1 MDERINNI
9 EKEIESLK
17 NDFANLQSKNLIRSI
32 GNSSQPVVVIN
43 NKQGDNRNENPIIN
57 NLNNNNENISEINK
71 LNEQKFNNASGN
83 TVEMMLGEN
92 NNKKNNMINISESNN
107 IINDIPDKN
116 LIKEEDDEFEFSK
129 KSVKKE
135 DKKKFDDDNEREARG
150 NLPVPVEDKDI
161 NKKESVNEF
170 SDFEEIED

>member
-1 MDERINNI
+1 M
-9 EKEIESLK
+9 K
-17 NDFANLQSKNLIRSI
+17 NDFANLQSKNLIKSI
-32 GNSSQPVVVIN
+32 ENSSQPVVVI
-43 NKQGDNRNENPIIN
+43 KQGDNRNENQIIN

-92 NNKKNNMINISESNN
+92 NNKKNNMINISESN
-107 IINDIPDKN
+107 IINNDIPDKN

>member
-43 NKQGDNRNENPIIN
+43 NKQGDNRNENQIIN

-150 NLPVPVEDKDI
+150 NPPVPVEDKDI